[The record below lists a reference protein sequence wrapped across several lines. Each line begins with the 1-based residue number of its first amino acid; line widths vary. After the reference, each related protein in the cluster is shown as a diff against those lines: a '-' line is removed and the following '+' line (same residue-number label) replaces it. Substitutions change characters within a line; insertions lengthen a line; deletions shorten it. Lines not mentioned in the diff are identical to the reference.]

1 MNVARLAASSL
12 EMSSP
17 SRLWYVVRPHALAI
31 AVLMGVIALSVSIVL
46 LPIDYSA
53 MGNYGYLGVFFVT
66 LLATAAIVLPVPYL
80 GIIVVAGSFL
90 DPVLIGLIAGLAA
103 AIGEFTGYVLG
114 RSGRALMPESRW
126 YRAIEQAMARFGT
139 GVIFIG
145 AALPNPFFDA
155 IGVVAG
161 ATRMPIWKFAAPCF
175 VGKALRFGLLA
186 ALGGSLP
193 FL

>member
-1 MNVARLAASSL
+1 MEVVGLAGSSVDG
-12 EMSSP
+12 P
-17 SRLWYVVRPHALAI
+17 NPTRPWHVLRSYAPAI
-31 AVLMGVIALSVSIVL
+31 AGLLGVIAVSVAIVL

-53 MGNYGYLGVFFVT
+53 LGNYGYLGIFLVT

-80 GIIVVAGSFL
+80 AFIFEAGKFL
-90 DPVLIGLIAGLAA
+90 DPVLVGLIAGLAA

-114 RSGRALMPESRW
+114 RSGRALMPDNRW
-126 YRAIEQAMARFGT
+126 YHMVERAMARFGIA
-139 GVIFIG
+139 VIFVG
-145 AALPNPFFDA
+145 AAIPNPFFDA

-175 VGKALRFGLLA
+175 VGKALRFWLFA